1 MNIQKILLSTIS
13 SVVLSMGAISMAGAF
28 DVDGQATAEVLEAIN
43 VTEDATQTMD
53 FGVFAAPPP
62 SGVAG
67 TVTLTSEP
75 TTTRGSTGDV
85 VLVGTTA
92 SSGKFTIDGGT
103 VGRVVTIT
111 INDNAQVLNGPLG
124 ATMTFTPNAASDLTS
139 PYTLTGTDVFH
150 VGGSLSVSAG
160 QAAGTYSNNTAY
172 SVTVNYQ

>member
-111 INDNAQVLNGPLG
+111 I
-124 ATMTFTPNAASDLTS
+124 
-139 PYTLTGTDVFH
+139 TGSGNDVFY
-150 VGGSLSVSAG
+150 VGGSLSVGNG
-160 QAAGTYSNNTAY
+160 QAAGTYSNATAY